1 MTDITN
7 MAIRLKEMGFN
18 LLISRYVVTK
28 RRPRNF
34 FQNSQS
40 AEKGY
45 EQNIEETMFIAYP
58 ICLQG
63 RMTFDSSR
71 YFIVGTDEVKNA
83 MEMRVNTIWAFEGA
97 SLGFDADMEQ
107 GWEGIDICNYHEF
120 LFSDHIPIAI
130 SMVFGWW

>member
-1 MTDITN
+1 
-7 MAIRLKEMGFN
+7 
-18 LLISRYVVTK
+18 
-28 RRPRNF
+28 
-34 FQNSQS
+34 
-40 AEKGY
+40 
-45 EQNIEETMFIAYP
+45 MFIAYP

-120 LFSDHIPIAI
+120 LFSDHIPIYCDIDGLRLVVANNVSVMGSRGI
-130 SMVFGWW
+130 NYNQEKFTSKMNLKYLERG